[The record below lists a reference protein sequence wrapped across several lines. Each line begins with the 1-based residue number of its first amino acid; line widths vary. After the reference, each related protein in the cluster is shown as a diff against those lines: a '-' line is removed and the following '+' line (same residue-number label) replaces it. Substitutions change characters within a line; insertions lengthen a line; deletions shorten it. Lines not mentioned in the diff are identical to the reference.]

1 MSEYRSELHIDGQ
14 PVYEF
19 RVAFLPAVILAQ
31 KITVRGNAVIFQNT
45 GTSTVILDSVWEI
58 PAGGTFQFGDPSSL
72 LGTIVQ
78 EFRVKFSKTGQQTD
92 RLQVAVLLMNDPR
105 LAHYID
111 QNTRR

>member
-1 MSEYRSELHIDGQ
+1 MSDYRSELHIDGQ

-19 RVAFLPAVILAQ
+19 RVAFLPAVTTPQ
-31 KITVRGNAVIFQNT
+31 KVTVRGNAVIFQNT
-45 GTSTVILDSVWEI
+45 GTSDVIIDNVWKI

-78 EFRVKFSKTGQQTD
+78 EFKITFDTSGEETD
-92 RLQVAVLLMNDPR
+92 RLQIAVLVMNDPR

-111 QNTRR
+111 QNSRR